1 MGFFFLSPISFQG
14 WKGYRVARMQIAR
27 QKKKEKKKENE
38 TKTREGEKK
47 EGKKGGGG
55 FDRRYLYSCDCSRR
69 CTGKKGGG
77 SLQHYLVPIN
87 FQSQLKRGR

>member
-1 MGFFFLSPISFQG
+1 
-14 WKGYRVARMQIAR
+14 MQIGKGGK
-27 QKKKEKKKENE
+27 KKKEKKKGNE

-47 EGKKGGGG
+47 EGKKKGRGIRSTI
-55 FDRRYLYSCDCSRR
+55 FIFMRLLATVYR
-69 CTGKKGGG
+69 KKGGG